1 MPDLVRHHLILRG
14 LLHKADLRRLTA
26 AGDLG
31 QRRAAEGDLPLP
43 QAMGRQHR
51 FQLPQQRGFSAAGW
65 AAEHHERTLRHGE
78 GDMGQRRAALLGVG
92 KAVILQM
99 QKLRH
104 RRTSFSICLH
114 WRAAARSS
122 AAGVRHSRK

>member
-1 MPDLVRHHLILRG
+1 MDEMTWTDPQL
-14 LLHKADLRRLTA
+14 KARYERNLK
-26 AGDLG
+26 
-31 QRRAAEGDLPLP
+31 
-43 QAMGRQHR
+43 AM
-51 FQLPQQRGFSAAGW
+51 
-65 AAEHHERTLRHGE
+65 E
-78 GDMGQRRAALLGVG
+78 QRRAALRGGG